1 MLAALPITSLYLGL
15 FILMLL
21 VLAIG
26 VVRVR
31 LKTNIS
37 LGDGG
42 NNALNKA
49 IRAHGNAT
57 EYVPIVMLALALLEL
72 AGANITL
79 LHVYGSVFLLSRFAH
94 AFGMQHPNEGNNFR
108 KIGIV
113 STWLVMLCMG
123 IQLILST
130 F

>member
-1 MLAALPITSLYLGL
+1 MLAILPITSLYLGL
-15 FILMLL
+15 FLIMLM

-31 LKTNIS
+31 FSTNTS

-42 NNALNKA
+42 HKALHKA

-57 EYVPIVMLALALLEL
+57 EYVPIVMLGLALLEL
-72 AGANITL
+72 AGTGSTL
-79 LHVYGSVFLLSRFAH
+79 LHVYGSVFLLARFSH

-108 KIGIV
+108 KIGV
-113 STWLVMLCMG
+113 VLTWLIMLCMG
-123 IQLILST
+123 VQLVLGS